1 MIIFKL
7 FRYIIIRILRQAYWI
22 FNLSRI
28 KGIRYSTIQFPVIVE
43 GRGKIVIGKN
53 AALNRYANLKIAN
66 NALLKTGRNTNFDCE
81 TDIRLGNAGNLTI
94 GDDFLLERGSRLFT
108 SNKWEIGNQVKIA
121 TNCAIFPRE
130 SGYQG
135 ILTINDGTHIGDNT
149 IIDVCD
155 HITIGKEVAIGPNCI
170 IYTHDHDYTQPDKP
184 AWKGGVITKPVV
196 IKDGA
201 WIGSG
206 VTILPGITIGERAV
220 VAAGAVVTK
229 DIEPRTIVGG
239 VPAKIIR
246 AL

>member
-66 NALLKTGRNTNFDCE
+66 NALLKTGRNTNS
-81 TDIRLGNAGNLTI
+81 IVKLTY
-94 GDDFLLERGSRLFT
+94 DWEMPVTLLLEMTFIGEGSRLFT